1 VGVDAG
7 DSVLSGDWVP
17 VTLLDSAPLEIRG
30 RSALGLRELLEYAPH
45 IASLAVTSPPALSAL
60 YRVLYALAARITRLD
75 REPEDGEDWEQARL
89 DVLVAGRFDLVL
101 LDEYFTRYAGRFG
114 LFDPAR
120 PFLQDPRLVKQCQK
134 RAGVNKLAVGRPA
147 GNNHS
152 WFGHHRDQFALPVP
166 RRQAL
171 LDLLVWLFYGASGKC
186 SARTVGGQTDSNTKA
201 GPLRSSLSYHPV
213 GESLFETL
221 IAGVPHPG
229 GLHED
234 PDDPCPWEREDLPDP
249 RGLMQVR
256 GNCSSLTGRAQ
267 HAVLLVPDPSG
278 REVTDAYITWAHR
291 GDVVGG
297 APDPYLIWQV
307 SKAENLYARRA
318 DARRALWRDLDALAF
333 QETADSREVRQPPV
347 FAHLPRSG
355 FRVQALG
362 FDQDG
367 QAKDTQFVAGLTPPQ
382 FDAVRL
388 RERGQNRLRI
398 ASLREAGETMGFRLE
413 RAAKRA
419 WAEYAGVRIAECA
432 WSQQAAARFW
442 PAAEELFWQRLDAQQ
457 FDGARR
463 AFRSIAEP
471 IYDEVTRGA
480 SASLRG
486 ARAVEIARFELYGG
500 LPKVSAA
507 PRRREPEVTQGSVP
521 VSVSQQ
527 RRRDFIETV
536 IRRCTDPRRPE
547 ARAALRGALGKRWD
561 AIPHGA
567 FKFLEDAGLPEFG
580 DAGELHAH
588 YAVAA
593 MIAAVPRKVDL
604 RAAPDVPRRY
614 GSDLGVC
621 LASAVA
627 HKDLTLEAAEGKLDL
642 LVKQSTAG
650 LHRHLPPVALR
661 LAARPGAVDWVAL
674 LADLAAWERER
685 NSISRRWMRSFYR
698 TRLYAQREAAR
709 KDDGDTEA

>member
-1 VGVDAG
+1 MDADAG
-7 DSVLSGDWVP
+7 ASVLTGDWVP
-17 VTLLDSAPLEIRG
+17 VTLLDSAPEAISG
-30 RSALGLRELLEYAPH
+30 RSAFGLRELLEYGPY

-60 YRVLYALAARITRLD
+60 YRVLYALAARVTRLD

-89 DVLVAGRFDLVL
+89 DILVAGHFDPSA
-101 LDEYFTRYAGRFG
+101 LDEYFNRYAARFG

-120 PFLQDPRLVKQCQK
+120 PFLQDPRLAEQCQK

-152 WFGHHRDQFALPVP
+152 WFGHHRDEAALPVP

-171 LDLLVWLFYGASGKC
+171 LDLLVWLYYGASGKC
-186 SARTVGGQTDSNTKA
+186 SARTVQGRADSNTKA
-201 GPLRSSLSYHPV
+201 GPLRSALSYHPV

-221 IAGVPHPG
+221 IAGIPNPDVRY
-229 GLHED
+229 ED

-249 RGLMQVR
+249 RGLTQVR
-256 GNCSSLTGRAQ
+256 GVCSSLTGRAQ
-267 HAVLLVPDPSG
+267 HAVLLVPDASG
-278 REVTDAYITWAHR
+278 HDVADAYITWAYR
-291 GDVVGG
+291 DDVAGDVH
-297 APDPYLIWQV
+297 DPYLIWQL
-307 SKAENLYARRA
+307 SKAGNLYARRA
-318 DARRALWRDLDALAF
+318 DAGRALWRDLDALAF
-333 QETADSREVRQPPV
+333 QETADSSQIRQPPV

-382 FDAVRL
+382 FDAARL
-388 RERGQNRLRI
+388 REQGQNRLRI

-413 RAAKRA
+413 RSAKKA
-419 WAEYAGVRIAECA
+419 WAEYAGEKIADCA
-432 WSQQAAARFW
+432 WSQQAAARYW
-442 PAAEELFWQRLDAQQ
+442 PAAEELFWRRMAAGA
-457 FDGARR
+457 FDGARQ
-463 AFRSIAEP
+463 AFRLIAEP
-471 IYDEVTRGA
+471 IYDEVTRA
-480 SASLRG
+480 AAASLRG
-486 ARAVEIARFELYGG
+486 ARAVEMARFELYGG
-500 LPKVSAA
+500 LPKQSAP
-507 PRRREPEVTQGSVP
+507 PRRREPTVTRPAVP
-521 VSVSQQ
+521 VSASQQ

-536 IRRCTDPRRPE
+536 IRRCTDPRHPE

-567 FKFLEDAGLPEFG
+567 YKFLEDAGLPEFG
-580 DAGELHAH
+580 NVCELHAH

-604 RAAPDVPRRY
+604 RSAPDASWRY
-614 GSDLGVC
+614 GSDMGVC

-627 HKDLTLEAAEGKLDL
+627 RQDLTLEAAEGKLDL

-661 LAARPGAVDWVAL
+661 LAARPGAVDWAAL

-685 NSISRRWMRSFYR
+685 NTISRRWLRSFYR

-709 KDDGDTEA
+709 AADGDPAA